1 MLQNQSDAFPEHQGT
16 SLRRVDG
23 KRGDQSEVDLILTT
37 VCCCGGSGG
46 LHIRKKAESN
56 EQQERVRAERK
67 DDNHWAVKE
76 LGLISFTGSQ
86 KERRAEE
93 VFN

>member
-23 KRGDQSEVDLILTT
+23 KRGDKSEVDLILTT

-56 EQQERVRAERK
+56 EQQE
-67 DDNHWAVKE
+67 KE
-76 LGLISFTGSQ
+76 SEQRGKMITAGL
-86 KERRAEE
+86 
-93 VFN
+93 